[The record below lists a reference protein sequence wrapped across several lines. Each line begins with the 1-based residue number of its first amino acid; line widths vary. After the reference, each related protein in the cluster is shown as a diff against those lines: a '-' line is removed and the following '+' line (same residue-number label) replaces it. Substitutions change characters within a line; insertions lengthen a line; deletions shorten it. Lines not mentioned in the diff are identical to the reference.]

1 MTIPSIGH
9 NQGPPLEA
17 GRSWRRHLWARA
29 KTEQLP
35 RLGIETV
42 RRHVRRAAQLGL
54 TYPQYA
60 SIRVGTGRDVRALLF
75 SAAALG
81 WRGGALPAP
90 AVRRIEEIED
100 ADALLLARLRNHQP
114 GAPVRSGPIRF
125 AAAGPPPKAIGE
137 ARAAV
142 RAVLDPL
149 ALPGDAVVM
158 IGDHPAQAIWADQA
172 RLARFIPAEAWARD

>member
-1 MTIPSIGH
+1 MAGIGH
-9 NQGPPLEA
+9 NDGPPLDQ
-17 GRSWRRHLWARA
+17 GRAWRSYVWKRA

-35 RLGIETV
+35 KLGIETV

-81 WRGGALPAP
+81 WRRGPLPAP
-90 AVRRIEEIED
+90 AIQKLSRLED
-100 ADALLLARLRNHQP
+100 ADALLLARLKGHAP
-114 GAPVRSGPIRF
+114 GAPAIAGPIRF
-125 AAAGPPPKAIGE
+125 AAAGPPPQREAE
-137 ARAAV
+137 ARGAI

-149 ALPGDAVVM
+149 SLPGDAVVL
-158 IGDHPAQAIWADQA
+158 IGDRSSQAAWAERA
-172 RLARFIPAEAWARD
+172 RLARFIPAENWASEWA